1 MQWFNQMGSYLVFT
15 REYLKAGV
23 FVSLL
28 SVWVL
33 VALFYYLNRYTKRRY
48 FTIWTVAWLF
58 YALWITLS
66 FGRQGTR
73 ENPFIMVIQQWCVGL
88 SAIFLFWGSL
98 RFLDRRVRTP
108 VLGSFIVCLFVWAWL
123 GGYYLRKPLELELPV
138 FWLIALASG
147 TAGVGFFRYRREH
160 PYIGATLL
168 GTGFFL
174 WGLYMASYPFL
185 ENSEDLTSVALFIS
199 AGLQLL
205 LAVSMIILVL
215 EEARQT
221 YQVTLEQVQTR
232 QAERD
237 ALQSKVISTED
248 RYQKLFDQASE
259 AIVITDVEEARILEL
274 NRAAERLLGISRAE
288 VGQHF
293 LTTFCGIKSP
303 EAASPDG
310 AIGWFESLCQQH
322 SLNIV
327 RKDGV
332 RIPVEINAA
341 QVEFDGRPARQFSL
355 LELTERARL
364 EQQLRQ
370 AEKLSA
376 IGRMISGVAHE
387 LNNPLAVVKGYL
399 ELVLA
404 HHELSPRT
412 RADLEKAAQESNRAA
427 KLVMNFLAS
436 AREQPSH
443 REPVDLNDLI
453 QRLVELRR
461 FDLLVAKTEMIL
473 ELDPQLPVIFADPD
487 QVQQLLVNL
496 ANNSLQAMVD
506 SPGAGRLKIQT
517 RCEGGLVQ
525 VVVEDN
531 GPGVPPHLLNKI
543 FEPFFTT
550 KDVGTG
556 TGLGL
561 SIAHTIMSEHQGRI
575 FYHTASLGGAGFVL
589 EFPAA
594 PAEMDRGAG
603 GNTTVIARPAAPAV
617 SGGGR
622 ILVLDDEKGIAEMLG
637 EMLDLLGYRPT
648 ICYIAAQALELIEQQ
663 EFDLVISDFRMP
675 GINGRQF
682 YDIVTQKRRPLARQ
696 IIFLTGDV
704 VNEETLEFLKSTGN
718 PHIAKPFTLSS
729 VEAAVVATLRSNS
742 SRQPVLEA
750 IKMGGLFR
758 LFFA

>member
-1 MQWFNQMGSYLVFT
+1 MPWLNQISSYLVFT

-48 FTIWTVAWLF
+48 FTIWTAAWLF
-58 YALWITLS
+58 YAIWITLI
-66 FGRQGTR
+66 FGRQGAR
-73 ENPFIMVIQQWCVGL
+73 DNPLMMVIQQWCIGV

-98 RFLDRRVRTP
+98 RFLDQRVRSS
-108 VLGSFIVCLFVWAWL
+108 VLGLFILFL
-123 GGYYLRKPLELELPV
+123 GIWSYLGAYQLRKPLEIELPV
-138 FWLIALASG
+138 FWLIALASAING
-147 TAGVGFFRYRREH
+147 IGFFKYRRQH

-168 GTGFFL
+168 AAGFFL

-232 QAERD
+232 KAERD
-237 ALQSKVISTED
+237 ALESKVISSEE

-259 AIVITDVEEARILEL
+259 AIVITDAEDFRILEM
-274 NRAAERLLGISRAE
+274 NRTAERLLGISRTE
-288 VGQHF
+288 VGRHI
-293 LTTFCGIKSP
+293 LTAFCEADGP
-303 EAASPDG
+303 GAAASKDS
-310 AIGWFESLCQQH
+310 AGWFQFICGQH
-322 SLNIV
+322 PLNLI

-332 RIPVEINAA
+332 RTPVEINGT
-341 QVEFDGRPARQFSL
+341 QVEFDGRGAYQFSL
-355 LELTERARL
+355 LEVTERARL

-376 IGRMISGVAHE
+376 IGQMISGVAHE

-404 HHELSPRT
+404 HHELSPQT
-412 RADLEKAAQESNRAA
+412 RSDLEKAAHESNRAA
-427 KLVMNFLAS
+427 KLVMSFLS
-436 AREQPSH
+436 FAREQSLH
-443 REPVDLNDLI
+443 RESVKLNELV

-461 FDLLVAKTEMIL
+461 FDILVAKTETIL
-473 ELDPQLPVIFADPD
+473 DLDPSLPAIHADPD
-487 QVQQLLVNL
+487 QIQQLIVNL
-496 ANNSLQAMVD
+496 MNNALQAMVD
-506 SPGAGRLKIQT
+506 SPEAGRLKIRTQ
-517 RCEGGLVQ
+517 RDGDKVQ
-525 VVVEDN
+525 VLVEDN
-531 GPGVPPHLLNKI
+531 GPGVPAHLLNKI

-550 KDVGTG
+550 KEVGAG

-561 SIAHTIMSEHQGRI
+561 SIAHSIMTEHKGRI
-575 FYHTASLGGAGFVL
+575 FYQTASLGGAAFVL

-594 PAEMDRGAG
+594 PMVARKEASGST
-603 GNTTVIARPAAPAV
+603 TTVVAKPAAIEKACA
-617 SGGGR
+617 GK

-637 EMLDLLGYRPT
+637 EMLGLLGYTPVV
-648 ICYIAAQALELIEQQ
+648 CSAAAQALELIDRED
-663 EFDLVISDFRMP
+663 FDLVISDFRMP

-682 YDIVTQKRRPLARQ
+682 HDLVAQKKPALARR

-704 VNEETLEFLKSTGN
+704 VNEETLDFLRSIGN
-718 PHIAKPFTLSS
+718 PHIAKPFNLSS
-729 VEAAVVATLRSNS
+729 VKTVVAENIRAGTPPE
-742 SRQPVLEA
+742 PVAALP
-750 IKMGGLFR
+750 
-758 LFFA
+758 

>member
-1 MQWFNQMGSYLVFT
+1 MQWLNQISSNLVFT

-48 FTIWTVAWLF
+48 FTIWTTAWLF
-58 YALWITLS
+58 YAIWITLI
-66 FGRQGTR
+66 FGRKGAS
-73 ENPFIMVIQQWCVGL
+73 ENPLVLVIQQWCIGL

-98 RFLDRRVRTP
+98 RFLDRRVRP
-108 VLGSFIVCLFVWAWL
+108 SVLGCFILFLAAWSYL
-123 GGYYLRKPLELELPV
+123 GAYHLRKPLEIQLPV
-138 FWLIALASG
+138 FWLIAFASAVTG
-147 TAGVGFFRYRREH
+147 IDFFNYRRKH

-168 GTGFFL
+168 AAGFLL
-174 WGLYMASYPFL
+174 WGVYMASYPFL

-221 YQVTLEQVQTR
+221 YQVALEQVQTR
-232 QAERD
+232 KEERD
-237 ALQSKVISTED
+237 ALQSKVISTEE

-259 AIVITDVEEARILEL
+259 AIVITAAEDCRILEL
-274 NRAAERLLGISRAE
+274 NRTAERLLGISRSE
-288 VGQHF
+288 VGRHV
-293 LTTFCGIKSP
+293 LTAFCELDSAGEPPSK
-303 EAASPDG
+303 DG
-310 AIGWFESLCQQH
+310 DGWFQLVCRQH
-322 SLNIV
+322 PLNLI

-332 RIPVEINAA
+332 RTPVEINGT
-341 QVEFDGRPARQFSL
+341 QIDFDGRRAYQFSL

-376 IGRMISGVAHE
+376 IGQMISGVAHE

-399 ELVLA
+399 ELVLS

-412 RADLEKAAQESNRAA
+412 RSDLEKAAHESNRAA
-427 KLVMNFLAS
+427 KLVMNFLS
-436 AREQPSH
+436 FAREQPAH
-443 REPVDLNDLI
+443 RESIGLNELV

-461 FDLLVAKTEMIL
+461 FDLQVAKTETIL
-473 ELDPQLPVIFADPD
+473 ELDPNLPPIYADPD
-487 QVQQLLVNL
+487 QVQQLIVNL
-496 ANNSLQAMVD
+496 MNNSLQAMVD
-506 SPGAGRLKIQT
+506 SPGIGRLKIQT
-517 RCEGGLVQ
+517 RRIEDRVQ
-525 VVVEDN
+525 VLVEDN
-531 GPGVPPHLLNKI
+531 GPGVPAHLLNKI

-550 KDVGTG
+550 KEVGAG

-561 SIAHTIMSEHQGRI
+561 SIAHSIMTEHKGRI
-575 FYHTASLGGAGFVL
+575 FYQTSSLGGAGFVL

-594 PAEMDRGAG
+594 PLIAAPGPSN
-603 GNTTVIARPAAPAV
+603 GNTTFLARPVATEKV
-617 SGGGR
+617 CSGK

-637 EMLDLLGYRPT
+637 EMLGLLGYTPT
-648 ICYIAAQALELIEQQ
+648 VCSAAAQALELIEEQD
-663 EFDLVISDFRMP
+663 FDLIISDFRMP

-682 YDIVTQKRRPLARQ
+682 HDFVAQKKPALARR

-704 VNEETLEFLKSTGN
+704 VNGETREYLESIGN
-718 PHIAKPFTLSS
+718 PHIAKPFNLSS
-729 VEAAVVATLRSNS
+729 VQKAVAETMRANASPEPVA
-742 SRQPVLEA
+742 
-750 IKMGGLFR
+750 GLG
-758 LFFA
+758 